1 MRHLLTALT
10 FVSVFQAGLSAQE
23 ALLHI
28 RWEYKNLPGKMELY
42 EALPGDKNALWFMQ
56 LLRPGDVR
64 PYGKRIENSDI
75 RVKPGMNRMFYL
87 VYRNPGSKTE
97 AFFAA
102 PHSISPPEVSLGFK
116 FHCLCINHVY
126 KVPPGYEWIRLVRAD
141 LDKEFSG
148 SELTATHIL
157 VSVDPSR
164 GATDGDH

>member
-1 MRHLLTALT
+1 MRHLFILIFFWTLAKP
-10 FVSVFQAGLSAQE
+10 VAAQE

-42 EALPGDKNALWFMQ
+42 EALPGDKNGLWFMQ
-56 LLRPGDVR
+56 LLRPGEPR
-64 PYGKRIENSDI
+64 PYGKRIENADI
-75 RVKPGMNRMFYL
+75 RVKPGMNRKFYL
-87 VYRNPGSKTE
+87 VYKNPGSKTE

-102 PHSISPPEVSLGFK
+102 PHSISPPEISLGFK

-126 KVPPGYEWIRLVRAD
+126 KVPPGYEWIRLVQAD
-141 LDKEFSG
+141 LDKQFSG
-148 SELTATHIL
+148 NELTATHVL